1 MDIDI
6 SHKQFAF
13 AHRIHLQ
20 MALHTI
26 CWVRGFY
33 LNGGSFST
41 SSEGLYYI
49 IQSFDQERVDKLLI
63 WSSLSI

>member
-1 MDIDI
+1 MQLEWI
-6 SHKQFAF
+6 STYH
-13 AHRIHLQ
+13 INNLQ

-41 SSEGLYYI
+41 NSEGSYYI
-49 IQSFDQERVDKLLI
+49 IQSFDHERVDELLI
-63 WSSLSI
+63 WNSLSI